1 MLGSLYTCCLFLGIL
16 NAIFVQPVMSDER
29 AVMYRER
36 GAGMYAIIPWYTGLV
51 SPVFQPP
58 IHVSNCLSQCS
69 RSPML
74 YGLNNSLQQVF

>member
-1 MLGSLYTCCLFLGIL
+1 MQPETAADFTPLYECRATQQTILNVLGSLYTCCLFLGIL

-51 SPVFQPP
+51 SQ
-58 IHVSNCLSQCS
+58 
-69 RSPML
+69 
-74 YGLNNSLQQVF
+74 SL